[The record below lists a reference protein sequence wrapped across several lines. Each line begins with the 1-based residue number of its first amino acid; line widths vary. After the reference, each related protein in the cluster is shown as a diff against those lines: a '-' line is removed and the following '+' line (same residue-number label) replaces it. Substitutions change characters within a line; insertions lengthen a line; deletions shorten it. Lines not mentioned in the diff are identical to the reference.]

1 MMILSLAWKNIWRN
15 KKRSLIVMT
24 SVMLGTTA
32 GLFTLGLTY
41 GMVGEKLDAVVYT
54 ELSHLQIHQKTFLR
68 HPEITKTLPHT
79 DAILHFLQARSEVK
93 TISPHIRITA
103 MGSTSRGNT
112 SLDLLGVDP
121 TREKEL
127 SNLHEHIILGSG
139 NYLKSEE
146 HFPILIS
153 DNTAEQLRIKTYT
166 IKLDET
172 SLPTRITTK
181 LQSLNGKRF
190 FTKKKF
196 KRAVSRLLT
205 EKEVTA
211 YGPSLIQAA
220 LHYRHHAKIVFTFTD
235 ATGTLVSQV
244 FRVSGIFKT
253 DYNGFDEGRAFVL
266 RKDLAKAAHLPMNQ
280 IHEICV
286 LLHDEKTL
294 PLIVHDLKTAFPDV
308 DIQDWKALSPI
319 GEIFSQMMGLYS
331 IMVMGFILFALAF
344 GIVNTMLM
352 SILER
357 TKELGMLMAI
367 GMNKKRLFL
376 MIMSE
381 TIFLTLVGAFVG
393 MVLGATLIAITHH
406 TGIYFSSIAEGFQ
419 EMGFAAVVY
428 PTIGAQDF
436 FIITLLVILTGILSA
451 IYPARKALKLNP
463 LEAIRTEN

>member
-68 HPEITKTLPHT
+68 HPEITKTLPHV
-79 DAILHFLQARSEVK
+79 DSIMAFLNVRAEVK

-121 TREKEL
+121 TSEQAL
-127 SNLHEHIILGSG
+127 SNLNEHILPGSG
-139 NYLKSEE
+139 HYLNSDEQY
-146 HFPILIS
+146 PILIS
-153 DNTAEQLRIKTYT
+153 DKTAEQLRIKTYT
-166 IKLDET
+166 IKLDKT
-172 SLPTRITTK
+172 PLPLAITTK
-181 LQSLNGKRF
+181 LQALNGKRF

-196 KRAVSRLLT
+196 KRAVSNVLT
-205 EKEVTA
+205 EKEVSL
-211 YGPSLIQAA
+211 YGPSLTQAA
-220 LHYRHHAKIVFTFTD
+220 LQYRHHAKIVFTFTD
-235 ATGTLVSQV
+235 ATGLLVSQLFSV
-244 FRVSGIFKT
+244 CGIFKT
-253 DYNGFDEGRAFVL
+253 DFSGFDEGRAFVL
-266 RKDLAKAAHLPMNQ
+266 RKDLAKASHLPRNQ

-286 LLHDEKTL
+286 LLHQAEAL
-294 PLIVHDLKTAFPDV
+294 PTVVQDLKTTFPDV
-308 DIQDWKALSPI
+308 DVQDWKALSPI
-319 GEIFSQMMGLYS
+319 GEVFSQMMGLYS
-331 IMVMGFILFALAF
+331 LMVMGFILFALAF

-352 SILER
+352 AILER

-367 GMNKKRLFL
+367 GMNRRRVFQL
-376 MIMSE
+376 IMSE

-393 MVLGATLIAITHH
+393 MVLGAALIAITHH

-436 FIITLLVILTGILSA
+436 IIITLLVILTGILSA